1 MERYSHHVEVKLS
14 EAAGAAPFTAT
25 AGDLPMTDSETHTS
39 DATRTLA
46 YECPHC
52 GAANTVDPT
61 RIGELVTCVNENC
74 GQIFKIDA
82 PAGHLLRDDDP
93 KVVEA
98 RAHHRDTSVSQ
109 AEQELFTVHPAIFGN
124 HPFSFLGC
132 LLVIIG
138 GIVGA
143 VMFREE
149 LIQLYSG
156 LILALAGGLILSY
169 WWLQT
174 RFRSV
179 TVTSKRTI
187 YTQGIFSKQTSEV
200 QHDDVRNMQVDQ
212 SFFDRLVGVGHIAI
226 SSSGQ
231 DDMEIDV
238 RGLKSPQR
246 VIDIIREYQ

>member
-1 MERYSHHVEVKLS
+1 MVEPDHTEIESDCL
-14 EAAGAAPFTAT
+14 
-25 AGDLPMTDSETHTS
+25 MTVSETRAS
-39 DATRTLA
+39 DASRTLA

-52 GAANTVDPT
+52 GAANMVDPSA
-61 RIGELVTCVNENC
+61 IGEIVTCLNDDC
-74 GQIFKIDA
+74 GQVFKVDA
-82 PAGHLLRDDDP
+82 PAGHLLHDDDP

-98 RAHHRDTSVSQ
+98 RTNHQDTMVSQ
-109 AEQELFTVHPAIFGN
+109 TERELFTVHPSIFGN
-124 HPFSFLGC
+124 QPFSFIGC
-132 LLVIIG
+132 VLVVIG

-143 VMFREE
+143 VVARDE
-149 LIQLYSG
+149 LILMSSG
-156 LILALAGGLILSY
+156 LVLAAAGALLLAY
-169 WWLQT
+169 WWFQT

-187 YTQGIFSKQTSEV
+187 YRQGIFSKQTSEV

-212 SFFDRLVGVGHIAI
+212 SFFDRLVGVGHLAI

>member
-1 MERYSHHVEVKLS
+1 MN
-14 EAAGAAPFTAT
+14 
-25 AGDLPMTDSETHTS
+25 DSEIQTS

-52 GAANTVDPT
+52 GATNRVDPAA
-61 RIGELVTCVNENC
+61 IGELVTCVDDNC

-93 KVVEA
+93 KVFEA
-98 RAHHRDTSVSQ
+98 REHHQRTTVSQ
-109 AEQELFTVHPAIFGN
+109 TEQELFTVHPAMFGN

-132 LLVIIG
+132 LLLVIG

-143 VMFREE
+143 VMWRDE
-149 LIQLYSG
+149 LALMYSG
-156 LILALAGGLILSY
+156 LALSIAGALFLSY

-174 RFRSV
+174 RFQSV
-179 TVTSKRTI
+179 TVTSKRTL
-187 YTQGIFSKQTSEV
+187 YTQGILSKQTSEV

-212 SFFDRLVGVGHIAI
+212 SFFDRLTGVGYLAI

-231 DDMEIDV
+231 DDMEIEV

-246 VIDIIREYQ
+246 VVDIIREYQ

>member
-1 MERYSHHVEVKLS
+1 M
-14 EAAGAAPFTAT
+14 APFTET
-25 AGDLPMTDSETHTS
+25 AGDLPMTVSEAHAS
-39 DATRTLA
+39 DASRTLA

-52 GAANTVDPT
+52 GAANTVDPAA
-61 RIGELVTCVNENC
+61 IGELVTCVNDDC
-74 GQIFKIDA
+74 GQVFKIDA

-98 RAHHRDTSVSQ
+98 RANHQDTTVSQ
-109 AEQELFTVHPAIFGN
+109 TEQELFTAHPAIFGN
-124 HPFSFLGC
+124 HPFSCLGC
-132 LLVIIG
+132 VLVVIG

-143 VMFREE
+143 VMGRDE
-149 LIQLYSG
+149 LILMYSG
-156 LILALAGGLILSY
+156 LALAAAGALTIAY

-179 TVTSKRTI
+179 TVTSKRTL

-200 QHDDVRNMQVDQ
+200 QHDDVRNMQVNQ
-212 SFFDRLVGVGHIAI
+212 SFFDRLVGVGHLAI

-246 VIDIIREYQ
+246 VIDIVREYQ

>member
-1 MERYSHHVEVKLS
+1 M
-14 EAAGAAPFTAT
+14 GGPFTET
-25 AGDLPMTDSETHTS
+25 AGDLPMTVSEAHAS
-39 DATRTLA
+39 DASRTLA

-52 GAANTVDPT
+52 GAANTVDPAA
-61 RIGELVTCVNENC
+61 IGEIVTCLNDDC
-74 GQIFKIDA
+74 GQVFKIDA

-98 RAHHRDTSVSQ
+98 RANHQEDTVSQ
-109 AEQELFTVHPAIFGN
+109 TERNLFTVHPAIFGN
-124 HPFSFLGC
+124 QPLSFLGVL
-132 LLVIIG
+132 LLVIG

-143 VMFREE
+143 VMARNE
-149 LIQLYSG
+149 LILMYSG
-156 LILALAGGLILSY
+156 SALAAAGAMVIAY

-179 TVTSKRTI
+179 SVTSKRTL

-200 QHDDVRNMQVDQ
+200 QHDDVRNMQVHQ
-212 SFFDRLVGVGHIAI
+212 SFFDRLVGVGHLAI